1 MKEHRGDP
9 VPSESAPAHGSASA
23 PAHGSASA
31 PAQGSASAPSPRAA
45 SAPDDEL
52 ARRITRAL
60 RSREA
65 LTPEPAFVARRV
77 EAELARRDG
86 RPSADTREG
95 ARREGARREGA
106 RRHGGRI
113 VVAGVAAG
121 ALAAGVGGAAA
132 AAVAD
137 PYSDVARALES
148 AAQALGVDWSP
159 MPDGYTRDQYDAFWA
174 SDYTNDDVAA
184 LSELWNTDL
193 IQTKATI
200 GQLLL
205 DGEPVP
211 MAPGTA
217 PVGTDQGDWSTL
229 PDGYTREQY
238 EAFWGAGYTPE
249 DVSALAALWNLD
261 DTQTKARA
269 GQLLLDGEPVPVAPG
284 STPADS

>member
-9 VPSESAPAHGSASA
+9 VPQESAPAHASA
-23 PAHGSASA
+23 HE
-31 PAQGSASAPSPRAA
+31 
-45 SAPDDEL
+45 PDDEL

-65 LTPEPAFVARRV
+65 LTPAPAFVARRV
-77 EAELARRDG
+77 EAELALRAG
-86 RPSADTREG
+86 RPTSAG
-95 ARREGARREGA
+95 ARRQDALRQGA

-113 VVAGVAAG
+113 VAAG
-121 ALAAGVGGAAA
+121 AATGALAVGVAGAAA

-137 PYSDVARALES
+137 PYSDVARAVES
-148 AAQALGVDWSP
+148 AAQALGIDWSP
-159 MPDGYTRDQYDAFWA
+159 MPAGYSRDEYDAFWA

-200 GQLLL
+200 GQMLL

-211 MAPGTA
+211 MVPGSAPQ
-217 PVGTDQGDWSTL
+217 GTDEGVWSTL

-238 EAFWGAGYTPE
+238 EAFWGAGYTQQ

-261 DTQTKARA
+261 DTETKARA
-269 GQLLLDGEPVPVAPG
+269 GQMLLDGEPVPVAPG

>member
-1 MKEHRGDP
+1 MKEHRG
-9 VPSESAPAHGSASA
+9 APE
-23 PAHGSASA
+23 P
-31 PAQGSASAPSPRAA
+31 QE

-65 LTPEPAFVARRV
+65 FTPAPAFVVARV
-77 EAELARRDG
+77 EAELARRQ
-86 RPSADTREG
+86 G
-95 ARREGARREGA
+95 ARRR
-106 RRHGGRI
+106 GGRI
-113 VVAGVAAG
+113 VVAGVATG
-121 ALAAGVGGAAA
+121 ALAAGVAGTAA

-137 PYSDVARALES
+137 PYSGVARALES
-148 AAQALGVDWSP
+148 AVQALGIDWSP
-159 MPDGYTRDQYDAFWA
+159 MPDGYTRDEYDAFWA

-184 LSELWNTDL
+184 LSDLWNTDL

-200 GQLLL
+200 GRMLL

-211 MAPGTA
+211 MAPGSA
-217 PVGTDQGDWSTL
+217 PQGTDEGAWATL

-238 EAFWGAGYTPE
+238 EAFWGAGYTQE

-261 DTQTKARA
+261 ETETKARA

-284 STPADS
+284 STPAGS

>member
-9 VPSESAPAHGSASA
+9 VPSESAPAHE
-23 PAHGSASA
+23 PAHE
-31 PAQGSASAPSPRAA
+31 AA
-45 SAPDDEL
+45 FAPDDEL

-65 LTPEPAFVARRV
+65 LTPAPAFVARRV
-77 EAELARRDG
+77 EAELARRQ
-86 RPSADTREG
+86 G
-95 ARREGARREGA
+95 ARRR
-106 RRHGGRI
+106 GGRI
-113 VVAGVAAG
+113 AAAGVATG
-121 ALAAGVGGAAA
+121 ALAVGVAGAAA

-137 PYSDVARALES
+137 PYSDVAQAVES
-148 AAQALGVDWSP
+148 AVQALGIDWSP
-159 MPDGYTRDQYDAFWA
+159 MPDGYSRDQYNAYSA

-193 IQTKATI
+193 IQTKATL
-200 GQLLL
+200 GQMLL

-217 PVGTDQGDWSTL
+217 PEGTDQGAWATL

-238 EAFWGAGYTPE
+238 EAFWGAGYTQE
-249 DVSALAALWNLD
+249 DVDALNALWGLD
-261 DTQTKARA
+261 DTETKARA

-284 STPADS
+284 STPAES

>member
-1 MKEHRGDP
+1 MTEHRGALEP
-9 VPSESAPAHGSASA
+9 QESAPAHEPASA
-23 PAHGSASA
+23 PA
-31 PAQGSASAPSPRAA
+31 PQAA

-65 LTPEPAFVARRV
+65 LTPAPAFVVARV

-86 RPSADTREG
+86 RPASAGVRRQV
-95 ARREGARREGA
+95 ARRR
-106 RRHGGRI
+106 GGRI
-113 VVAGVAAG
+113 VVAGVASG

-137 PYSDVARALES
+137 PYSDVARAVES
-148 AAQALGVDWSP
+148 AVQALGIDWSP
-159 MPDGYTRDQYDAFWA
+159 MPDGYSRDEHDAFWA

-200 GQLLL
+200 GQMLL

-211 MAPGTA
+211 MAPGSA
-217 PVGTDQGDWSTL
+217 PQGTDEGVWSTL

-238 EAFWGAGYTPE
+238 EAFWVAGYTQE
-249 DVSALAALWNLD
+249 DVWALAALWNLGD
-261 DTQTKARA
+261 METKARA
-269 GQLLLDGEPVPVAPG
+269 GQMLLDGEAVPVAPG